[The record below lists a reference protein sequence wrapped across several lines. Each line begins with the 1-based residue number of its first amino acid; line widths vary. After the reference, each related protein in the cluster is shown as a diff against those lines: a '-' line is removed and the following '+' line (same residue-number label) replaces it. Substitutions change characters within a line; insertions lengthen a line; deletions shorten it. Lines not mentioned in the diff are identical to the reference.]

1 MAFFRALRGAAVDF
15 FHHGCGTLAA
25 SVAFFAILSLLPMVF
40 LLLNLLGLFVSH
52 DRIGHE
58 YFLTFLKGFLP
69 NLWPQL
75 AEEIERVASVKAVR
89 WIVLATFAWFG
100 TLVFYEV
107 EYALHIV
114 FRTTGKRNPVIA
126 SLRSI
131 ALLVLFGLLLFLSIL
146 ATQVMNLIVSL
157 APKISGLDA
166 FVTAASQFLLSY
178 LLPFVLLLTAVT
190 FLYRYLPQKRPP
202 WREAFIGGL
211 FLAVLWELAKHLFS
225 NYVQHLSVY
234 GRMYGSL
241 LAVVLFLLWIYY
253 SAALFLFSAA
263 LVHRLHILVERRMP
277 RAVPASLPQAT
288 TPESLSISSTEPT
301 PSLSQPPSSRA

>member
-1 MAFFRALRGAAVDF
+1 MIFFRALRGAAVDF

-40 LLLNLLGLFVSH
+40 LLLNLLGLFVSQ

-58 YFLTFLKGFLP
+58 YFLTFLKGFVP

-75 AEEIERVASVKAVR
+75 AEEIERVARVKAVR

-131 ALLVLFGLLLFLSIL
+131 VLLVLLGVLLFLSIL

-157 APKISGLDA
+157 APRVGGLDV

-190 FLYRYLPQKRPP
+190 FLYRYVPQKRPR
-202 WREAFIGGL
+202 WWEAFVGGL

-225 NYVQHLSVY
+225 NYVQHLSIY

-263 LVHRLHILVERRMP
+263 LVHRLHILVERRSTAFAPSTP
-277 RAVPASLPQAT
+277 RPD
-288 TPESLSISSTEPT
+288 T
-301 PSLSQPPSSRA
+301 PSESIPLTGVESAPNLGQTPSSRA